1 MKFQLKQKV
10 DLSEYEHQ
18 DYNKQNMPI
27 IISEITRLAEE
38 FFDDVLEENF
48 SCSLIPMD
56 GDATLYLVVE
66 LNLTDKEKTSWQMS
80 VDEILDQCLDEAC
93 VNGKDKAFLKK
104 MRDALSRQVEKVDL
118 WMELMD
124 KND

>member
-18 DYNKQNMPI
+18 DYDKQTMPVI
-27 IISEITRLAEE
+27 IGEITRLAEE
-38 FFDDVLEENF
+38 FFEDVLKENF

-56 GDATLYLVVE
+56 GDATLYLVVD
-66 LNLTDKEKTSWQMS
+66 LNLTDKEETYWQIS

-118 WMELMD
+118 WMKLMD

>member
-1 MKFQLKQKV
+1 MKINLKQKI

-18 DYNKQNMPI
+18 DYDKQTMPI

-48 SCSLIPMD
+48 ECSIMPMD
-56 GDATLYLVVE
+56 DDATLHLVVD
-66 LNLTDKEKTSWQMS
+66 LNLNHKKETWWQMS
-80 VDEILDQCLDEAC
+80 VDKILDECLDEAC
-93 VNGKDKAFLKK
+93 INGKDKAFLKK

-118 WMELMD
+118 WIELMD